1 MIEPTTTHEIDPP
14 LTPLERLSAL
24 ALGAPW
30 RIEVTRGVDPIARAA
45 IHHSARYAWSEHAQ
59 RMVYNRRTLDV
70 AAPGQTRSLRAGL
83 GPQAIAGALG
93 MAIASGAIDRWE
105 ADVAFALATNTDDR
119 REAIVTGLDPRLCA
133 VMSVRALKAHQRAPW
148 HSICERAYIAAQ
160 RGIPGRGKGLVMLTD
175 GLALPPRF
183 ARQSTAAAVAL
194 LLQAADYAA
203 AEAMNR
209 L

>member
-14 LTPLERLSAL
+14 LTPLERLSVL
-24 ALGAPW
+24 ALGSPW
-30 RIEVTRGVDPIARAA
+30 RIEVTRGVDPIARSAV
-45 IHHSARYAWSEHAQ
+45 HHSARYAVSPVTGLRQ
-59 RMVYNRRTLDV
+59 YNRRTLDV
-70 AAPGQTRSLRAGL
+70 AAPAQTRSLRAGL

-93 MAIASGAIDRWE
+93 MATASGAIDRWE
-105 ADVAFALATNTDDR
+105 ADVAFALATDSDDR
-119 REAIVTGLDPRLCA
+119 REAIIAGLDPRLCA
-133 VMSVRALKAHQRAPW
+133 VMNVRALKANQRAPW

-194 LLQAADYAA
+194 LLQAADLAA
-203 AEAMNR
+203 GEAIKH